1 MGNRSS
7 PFPQQRA
14 MTGSKSLS
22 EPLAEK
28 NDECEASEEN
38 PNKAREAFLYCLLG
52 VCFSIGVS
60 VWIRY
65 DQSDEAM
72 MEFYAGY
79 MVEMS
84 LSLDNLFA
92 FYLVFKYFKVHSEHA
107 QNRVL
112 FWGIL
117 GAILLRGVMVLC
129 GSAIIHTFRP
139 LLLVCAVVLIFSA
152 YQVLL
157 VGEDDDDDEDLTNNA
172 CVLLAEKIIPVGRG
186 YHGSDFVHEGQFTPL
201 MLVLVVIEFSDVV
214 FAVDSV
220 PAIFG
225 ITENTVVV
233 WAACMCAI
241 LCLRSLYTLVVQFVC
256 DLPYMNNAIG
266 IVLFFIALKLISDV
280 CLGFKWPI
288 GISLGIVAGI
298 LGVGAVL
305 SIQKKRFDLELEARD
320 NAEEAEVAQC

>member
-1 MGNRSS
+1 MGAVEHRHCPIRVKN
-7 PFPQQRA
+7 
-14 MTGSKSLS
+14 MGSDDMQ
-22 EPLAEK
+22 EPLAGEEPVE
-28 NDECEASEEN
+28 DELAEEPEN

-52 VCFSIGVS
+52 VCFSIGVA

-92 FYLVFKYFKVHSEHA
+92 FYLVFKYFKVHSEAA

-117 GAILLRGVMVLC
+117 GAILLRGVMVIM
-129 GSAIIHTFRP
+129 GSAMIHTFRP
-139 LLLVCAVVLIFSA
+139 LLLICAVVLIFSA
-152 YQVLL
+152 YQVLM
-157 VGEDDDDDEDLTNNA
+157 VGEDDDEDLSDNA

-225 ITENTVVV
+225 ITENTIVV

-241 LCLRSLYTLVVQFVC
+241 LCLRSLYTLVVQFVT

-280 CLGFKWPI
+280 CFGFKWPI

-305 SIQKKRFDLELEARD
+305 SIQKKANDQAL
-320 NAEEAEVAQC
+320 EEAEAKADDMA

>member
-1 MGNRSS
+1 MGSDNSRHCSTE
-7 PFPQQRA
+7 
-14 MTGSKSLS
+14 MTADSLN
-22 EPLAEK
+22 EPLAPEE
-28 NDECEASEEN
+28 DAGAEYGGDCGEEAEN
-38 PNKAREAFLYCLLG
+38 PNKAREAFLYCIMG

-65 DQSDEAM
+65 DQSTEAM

-79 MVEMS
+79 FVEMS

-92 FYLVFKYFKVHSEHA
+92 FYLVFKYFKVHSEAA

-117 GAILLRGVMVLC
+117 GAIILRGIMVLV

-139 LLLVCAVVLIFSA
+139 LPLLCAVLLIFSA

-157 VGEDDDDDEDLTNNA
+157 IGEDDDDDEDLSDNM
-172 CVLLAEKIIPVGRG
+172 CVVWASKCVPVDAG
-186 YHGSDFVHEGQFTPL
+186 YHGADFMHEGKCTPL
-201 MLVLVVIEFSDVV
+201 LLVLVVIELSDVV

-225 ITENTVVV
+225 ITEHTIVV

-241 LCLRSLYTLVVQFVC
+241 LCLRSLYTLVVQFVT

-266 IVLFFIALKLISDV
+266 IV
-280 CLGFKWPI
+280 
-288 GISLGIVAGI
+288 AGI
-298 LGVGAVL
+298 LGIGCVM
-305 SIQKKRFDLELEARD
+305 SIQKKANDAALEA
-320 NAEEAEVAQC
+320 AQAGSV

>member
-1 MGNRSS
+1 MGSS
-7 PFPQQRA
+7 DDLQQ
-14 MTGSKSLS
+14 
-22 EPLAEK
+22 PLAADVQVEVD
-28 NDECEASEEN
+28 NELGEDATN

-52 VCFSIGVS
+52 VCFSLGVA

-72 MEFYAGY
+72 MEFFAGY

-92 FYLVFKYFKVHSEHA
+92 FYLVFKYFKVHSEEA

-117 GAILLRGVMVLC
+117 GAILLRGVMVVM

-152 YQVLL
+152 YQVLMI
-157 VGEDDDDDEDLTNNA
+157 GEDDDDDEDLSDNA

-186 YHGSDFVHEGQFTPL
+186 YDGANFRKDGQFTPL

-225 ITENTVVV
+225 ITENTIVV

-241 LCLRSLYTLVVQFVC
+241 LCLRSLYTLVVQFVT

-280 CLGFKWPI
+280 CFGFKWPI
-288 GISLGIVAGI
+288 GVSLGIVAGI
-298 LGVGAVL
+298 LGVGAVM
-305 SIQKKRFDLELEARD
+305 SIQKKASDL
-320 NAEEAEVAQC
+320 AEEEANDVEKA

>member
-1 MGNRSS
+1 MGSDNSRHCSTE
-7 PFPQQRA
+7 
-14 MTGSKSLS
+14 MTADSLN
-22 EPLAEK
+22 EPLAPEE
-28 NDECEASEEN
+28 DAGAEYGGDCGEEAEN
-38 PNKAREAFLYCLLG
+38 PNKAREAFLYCIMG

-65 DQSDEAM
+65 DQSTEAM

-79 MVEMS
+79 FVEMS

-92 FYLVFKYFKVHSEHA
+92 FYLVFKYFKVHSEAA

-117 GAILLRGVMVLC
+117 GAIILRGIMVLV

-139 LLLVCAVVLIFSA
+139 LLLLCAVLLIFSA

-157 VGEDDDDDEDLTNNA
+157 IGEDDDDDEDLSDNM
-172 CVLLAEKIIPVGRG
+172 CVVWASKCVPVDAG
-186 YHGSDFVHEGQFTPL
+186 YHGADFMHEGKCTPL
-201 MLVLVVIEFSDVV
+201 LLVLVVIELSDVV

-225 ITENTVVV
+225 ITENTIVV

-241 LCLRSLYTLVVQFVC
+241 LCLRSLYTLVVQFVT

-266 IVLFFIALKLISDV
+266 IVLLFIALKLISDV
-280 CLGFKWPI
+280 CFGFKWPI

-298 LGVGAVL
+298 LGVGCIMSV
-305 SIQKKRFDLELEARD
+305 QKKANDA
-320 NAEEAEVAQC
+320 AMEEALAGNSV

>member
-1 MGNRSS
+1 MGVT
-7 PFPQQRA
+7 FDAILLRA
-14 MTGSKSLS
+14 MTAGDTLS

-28 NDECEASEEN
+28 TDECENEEEN

-92 FYLVFKYFKVHSEHA
+92 FYLVFKYFKVRSEAA

-112 FWGIL
+112 FWGIF
-117 GAILLRGVMVLC
+117 GAIILRGIMVVM

-139 LLLVCAVVLIFSA
+139 LLLICAVVLVFSA

-157 VGEDDDDDEDLTNNA
+157 VGEDDDDDEDLSGNA
-172 CVLLAEKIIPVGRG
+172 CVLLAEKLIPVGRG
-186 YHGSDFVHEGQFTPL
+186 YHGADFVHEGQFTPL

-241 LCLRSLYTLVVQFVC
+241 LCLRSLYTLVVQFVT

-266 IVLFFIALKLISDV
+266 IVLLFIALKLVSDV

-288 GISLGIVAGI
+288 GISLGVVAGI
-298 LGVGAVL
+298 LGIGAVL
-305 SIQKKRFDLELEARD
+305 SIQKKRFDLAL
-320 NAEEAEVAQC
+320 EEAEASNGDVEAQ

>member
-1 MGNRSS
+1 
-7 PFPQQRA
+7 
-14 MTGSKSLS
+14 MTAGDMN
-22 EPLAEK
+22 EPLAPAD
-28 NDECEASEEN
+28 DECPAEEEN
-38 PNKAREAFLYCLLG
+38 TNKAREAFLYCLLG

-92 FYLVFKYFKVHSEHA
+92 FYLVFKYFKVHSEAA

-117 GAILLRGVMVLC
+117 GAVILRGVMVFL
-129 GSAIIHTFRP
+129 GAAMIHTFRP
-139 LLLVCAVVLIFSA
+139 LLLICAVVLIFSA

-157 VGEDDDDDEDLTNNA
+157 IGEDDDDDEDLSDNA

-186 YHGSDFVHEGQFTPL
+186 YHGADFMHEGQFTPL

-225 ITENTVVV
+225 ITENTIVV
-233 WAACMCAI
+233 WCACMCAI
-241 LCLRSLYTLVVQFVC
+241 LCLRSLYTLVVQFVT

-280 CLGFKWPI
+280 CFGFKWPI

-305 SIQKKRFDLELEARD
+305 SIQKKASDLA
-320 NAEEAEVAQC
+320 AQEAEAAAADGSQI

>member
-1 MGNRSS
+1 MGAIV
-7 PFPQQRA
+7 PE
-14 MTGSKSLS
+14 MTADSLN
-22 EPLAEK
+22 EPLAPEE
-28 NDECEASEEN
+28 DAGAEYGGDCAEEPEN
-38 PNKAREAFLYCLLG
+38 PNKAREAFLYCIMG

-60 VWIRY
+60 VWIRD

-79 MVEMS
+79 FVEMS

-92 FYLVFKYFKVHSEHA
+92 FYLVFKYFKVHSEAA

-117 GAILLRGVMVLC
+117 GAIFLRGVMVVM
-129 GSAIIHTFRP
+129 GAAMIHTFRP
-139 LLLVCAVVLIFSA
+139 LLLVCAVVLTFSA
-152 YQVLL
+152 YQVLII
-157 VGEDDDDDEDLTNNA
+157 GEDDDDDEDLSDNFCVVMAAKIVPVNA
-172 CVLLAEKIIPVGRG
+172 G
-186 YHGSDFVHEGQFTPL
+186 YHGADFIHDGKCTPPF
-201 MLVLVVIEFSDVV
+201 LVLMVIEFSDIV

-225 ITENTVVV
+225 ITENIIVV

-241 LCLRSLYTLVVQFVC
+241 LCLRSLYTLVVQFVT

-266 IVLFFIALKLISDV
+266 IVLFFFAMKLISDV
-280 CLGFKWPI
+280 CFDFKWPI

-298 LGVGAVL
+298 LGIGAVL
-305 SIQKKRFDLELEARD
+305 SIQKKRFDLAL
-320 NAEEAEVAQC
+320 EEAEASAEGSA

>member
-14 MTGSKSLS
+14 MTGSESLS

-117 GAILLRGVMVLC
+117 GAIFLRGVMVVM
-129 GSAIIHTFRP
+129 GAAMIHTFRP
-139 LLLVCAVVLIFSA
+139 LLLICAVVLIFSA
-152 YQVLL
+152 YQVLII
-157 VGEDDDDDEDLTNNA
+157 GEDDDDDEDLSDNFCVTMASKIVPVNA
-172 CVLLAEKIIPVGRG
+172 G
-186 YHGSDFVHEGQFTPL
+186 YHGADFVYEGKCTPL
-201 MLVLVVIEFSDVV
+201 LLVLMVIEFSDIV

-225 ITENTVVV
+225 ITENIIVV
-233 WAACMCAI
+233 WAARMCAI
-241 LCLRSLYTLVVQFVC
+241 LCLRSLYTLVVQFVT

-266 IVLFFIALKLISDV
+266 IVLFFIAMKLISDV
-280 CLGFKWPI
+280 CFDFKWPI

-298 LGVGAVL
+298 LGIGCVM
-305 SIQKKRFDLELEARD
+305 SIQKKANDLPSRLPRQAPSKQS
-320 NAEEAEVAQC
+320 V

>member
-1 MGNRSS
+1 MGDNRSS

-14 MTGSKSLS
+14 MTGSESLS

-79 MVEMS
+79 LVEMS

-92 FYLVFKYFKVHSEHA
+92 FYLVFKYFKVHSEAA

-112 FWGIL
+112 FWGTL
-117 GAILLRGVMVLC
+117 GAIFLRGVMVVM
-129 GSAIIHTFRP
+129 GAAMIHTFRP
-139 LLLVCAVVLIFSA
+139 LLLICAVVLIFSA
-152 YQVLL
+152 YQVLII
-157 VGEDDDDDEDLTNNA
+157 GEDDDDDEDLSDNFCVTMASKIVPVNA
-172 CVLLAEKIIPVGRG
+172 G
-186 YHGSDFVHEGQFTPL
+186 YHGADFVHEGKCTPL
-201 MLVLVVIEFSDVV
+201 LLVLMVIEFSDIV

-225 ITENTVVV
+225 ITENIIVV

-241 LCLRSLYTLVVQFVC
+241 LCLRSLYTLVVQFVT
-256 DLPYMNNAIG
+256 DPPYMNNAIG
-266 IVLFFIALKLISDV
+266 IVLFFIAMKLISDV
-280 CLGFKWPI
+280 CFDFKWPI

-298 LGVGAVL
+298 LGIGCVM
-305 SIQKKRFDLELEARD
+305 SIQKKANDAALEA
-320 NAEEAEVAQC
+320 AQAGSV

>member
-1 MGNRSS
+1 
-7 PFPQQRA
+7 
-14 MTGSKSLS
+14 MTAGESLS
-22 EPLAEK
+22 EPLAAGE
-28 NDECEASEEN
+28 DEEGKSLEFEGEN
-38 PNKAREAFLYCLLG
+38 PNKAREAFLFCLLG

-92 FYLVFKYFKVHSEHA
+92 FYLVFKYFKVHSEAA

-112 FWGIL
+112 FWGII
-117 GAILLRGVMVLC
+117 GAVILRGVMVLA

-139 LLLVCAVVLIFSA
+139 LLLICAVVLIFSA
-152 YQVLL
+152 YQVLM
-157 VGEDDDDDEDLTNNA
+157 VGEDDDDDEDLSDNA
-172 CVLLAEKIIPVGRG
+172 CVLLAEKLIPVGRG
-186 YHGSDFVHEGQFTPL
+186 YHGADFIHEGQFTPL
-201 MLVLVVIEFSDVV
+201 MLVLCVIEFSDVV

-241 LCLRSLYTLVVQFVC
+241 LCLRSLYTLVVQFVT

-266 IVLFFIALKLISDV
+266 LVLFFIALKLISDV
-280 CLGFKWPI
+280 CIGFKWPI

-305 SIQKKRFDLELEARD
+305 SIQKKSYDLAL
-320 NAEEAEVAQC
+320 EEAQSLAGGNEDV

>member
-1 MGNRSS
+1 
-7 PFPQQRA
+7 
-14 MTGSKSLS
+14 MTAGDALE
-22 EPLAEK
+22 EPLATHDVDDLPE
-28 NDECEASEEN
+28 EPEN
-38 PNKAREAFLYCLLG
+38 PNKAREAFLYCVLG
-52 VCFSIGVS
+52 VCFSVGVS

-92 FYLVFKYFKVHSEHA
+92 FYLVFKYFKVHSEAA

-117 GAILLRGVMVLC
+117 GAIVLRGVMVIA
-129 GSAIIHTFRP
+129 GSAMIHTFRP
-139 LLLVCAVVLIFSA
+139 LLLICAVVLIFSA
-152 YQVLL
+152 YQVLM
-157 VGEDDDDDEDLTNNA
+157 VGEDDDDDEDLSDNA
-172 CVLLAEKIIPVGRG
+172 CVLIAEKIIPVGRG
-186 YHGSDFVHEGQFTPL
+186 YHGSDFMYEGQFTPL

-225 ITENTVVV
+225 ITENTIVV

-241 LCLRSLYTLVVQFVC
+241 LCLRSLYTLVVQFVT

-266 IVLFFIALKLISDV
+266 LVLFFIALKLISDV
-280 CLGFKWPI
+280 CFGFKWPI

-305 SIQKKRFDLELEARD
+305 SIQKKAYDLAL
-320 NAEEAEVAQC
+320 EEATGGNDEEDKV

>member
-1 MGNRSS
+1 
-7 PFPQQRA
+7 
-14 MTGSKSLS
+14 
-22 EPLAEK
+22 
-28 NDECEASEEN
+28 
-38 PNKAREAFLYCLLG
+38 
-52 VCFSIGVS
+52 
-60 VWIRY
+60 
-65 DQSDEAM
+65 M

-92 FYLVFKYFKVHSEHA
+92 FYLVFKYFKVHPEHA

-201 MLVLVVIEFSDVV
+201 
-214 FAVDSV
+214 
-220 PAIFG
+220 
-225 ITENTVVV
+225 
-233 WAACMCAI
+233 I
-241 LCLRSLYTLVVQFVC
+241 LCSSSLSSLTSFSPWIPCPPSLESPRTQSLSGLPACAQFFAFGLC
-256 DLPYMNNAIG
+256 TH
-266 IVLFFIALKLISDV
+266 
-280 CLGFKWPI
+280 
-288 GISLGIVAGI
+288 
-298 LGVGAVL
+298 L
-305 SIQKKRFDLELEARD
+305 SSSSCATSPT
-320 NAEEAEVAQC
+320 

>member
-1 MGNRSS
+1 MGAVEHRHCPIRVKN
-7 PFPQQRA
+7 
-14 MTGSKSLS
+14 MGSDDMQ
-22 EPLAEK
+22 EPVADQEETP
-28 NDECEASEEN
+28 DELGEDQEN
-38 PNKAREAFLYCLLG
+38 TNKAREAFLYCLLG

-92 FYLVFKYFKVHSEHA
+92 FYLVFKYFKVHSEAA

-117 GAILLRGVMVLC
+117 GAILLRGLMVLM
-129 GSAIIHTFRP
+129 GSAMIHTFRP
-139 LLLVCAVVLIFSA
+139 MLLICAVVLIFSA
-152 YQVLL
+152 YQVLI
-157 VGEDDDDDEDLTNNA
+157 VGEDDDDDEDLSDNI
-172 CVLLAEKIIPVGRG
+172 CVQVASKIVPVDSG
-186 YHGSDFVHEGQFTPL
+186 YHGADFIHNGKCTPL
-201 MLVLVVIEFSDVV
+201 LLVLVVIEFSDIV

-225 ITENTVVV
+225 ITENTIVV

-241 LCLRSLYTLVVQFVC
+241 LCLRSLYTLIVQFVT
-256 DLPYMNNAIG
+256 DLPYMNTAIG

-280 CLGFKWPI
+280 CFGFKWPI

-305 SIQKKRFDLELEARD
+305 SIQKKASDLA
-320 NAEEAEVAQC
+320 AEEAEANSAV

>member
-1 MGNRSS
+1 
-7 PFPQQRA
+7 
-14 MTGSKSLS
+14 MTAGDASLS
-22 EPLAEK
+22 EPLAGDAPAADYGEIK
-28 NDECEASEEN
+28 ESPPN
-38 PNKAREAFLYCLLG
+38 PNKAREAFLFCLLG

-92 FYLVFKYFKVHSEHA
+92 FYLVFKYFKVHSEAA

-117 GAILLRGVMVLC
+117 GAIVLRGLMVLA
-129 GSAIIHTFRP
+129 GSAMIHTFRP
-139 LLLVCAVVLIFSA
+139 LLLICAVVLIFSA
-152 YQVLL
+152 YQVLII
-157 VGEDDDDDEDLTNNA
+157 GEDDDDDEDLTDNM
-172 CVLLAEKIIPVGRG
+172 CVVLASKLIPVQAG
-186 YHGSDFVHEGQFTPL
+186 YHGSDFMHEGKCTPL
-201 MLVLVVIEFSDVV
+201 LLVLMVIEFSDVV

-225 ITENTVVV
+225 ITENTIVV

-241 LCLRSLYTLVVQFVC
+241 LCLRSLYTLVVQFVT

-280 CLGFKWPI
+280 CFGFKWPI
-288 GISLGIVAGI
+288 GVSLGIVAGI
-298 LGVGAVL
+298 LGVGAIM
-305 SIQKKRFDLELEARD
+305 SIHKKATDAA
-320 NAEEAEVAQC
+320 AEEAGDEEAGQA

>member
-1 MGNRSS
+1 MG
-7 PFPQQRA
+7 
-14 MTGSKSLS
+14 
-22 EPLAEK
+22 
-28 NDECEASEEN
+28 
-38 PNKAREAFLYCLLG
+38 
-52 VCFSIGVS
+52 
-60 VWIRY
+60 
-65 DQSDEAM
+65 
-72 MEFYAGY
+72 
-79 MVEMS
+79 
-84 LSLDNLFA
+84 
-92 FYLVFKYFKVHSEHA
+92 VHSEAA

-117 GAILLRGVMVLC
+117 GAIILRGVMVIM
-129 GSAIIHTFRP
+129 GAAMIHTFRP
-139 LLLVCAVVLIFSA
+139 LLLICAVVLIFSA
-152 YQVLL
+152 YQVLM
-157 VGEDDDDDEDLTNNA
+157 VGEDDDDEDLSDNA

-186 YHGSDFVHEGQFTPL
+186 YHGADFVYEGQFTPL
-201 MLVLVVIEFSDVV
+201 MLVLVVIELSDIV

-241 LCLRSLYTLVVQFVC
+241 LCLRSLYTLVVQFVT

-280 CLGFKWPI
+280 CFGFKWPI

-305 SIQKKRFDLELEARD
+305 SIQKKAYDLAL
-320 NAEEAEVAQC
+320 EEAEEKADDVE

>member
-1 MGNRSS
+1 MGSDDMS
-7 PFPQQRA
+7 A
-14 MTGSKSLS
+14 
-22 EPLAEK
+22 PLAADQEESPEELGE
-28 NDECEASEEN
+28 DEEN
-38 PNKAREAFLYCLLG
+38 TNKAREAFLYCLLG

-92 FYLVFKYFKVHSEHA
+92 FYLVFKYFKVHSEAA

-117 GAILLRGVMVLC
+117 GAIVLRGVMVIM
-129 GSAIIHTFRP
+129 GAAIIHTFRP
-139 LLLVCAVVLIFSA
+139 LLLICAVVLIFSA
-152 YQVLL
+152 YQVLM
-157 VGEDDDDDEDLTNNA
+157 VGEDDDDDEDLSDNA

-186 YHGSDFVHEGQFTPL
+186 YHGADFRHEGQFTPL

-225 ITENTVVV
+225 ITENTIVV

-241 LCLRSLYTLVVQFVC
+241 LCLRSLYTLVVQFVT

-280 CLGFKWPI
+280 CFGFKWPI

-305 SIQKKRFDLELEARD
+305 SIQKKAFDLAQ
-320 NAEEAEVAQC
+320 EEAAEKADDMA

>member
-1 MGNRSS
+1 MG
-7 PFPQQRA
+7 
-14 MTGSKSLS
+14 
-22 EPLAEK
+22 
-28 NDECEASEEN
+28 
-38 PNKAREAFLYCLLG
+38 G

-92 FYLVFKYFKVHSEHA
+92 FYLVFKYFKVHSEAA

-117 GAILLRGVMVLC
+117 GAILLRGVMVIM
-129 GSAIIHTFRP
+129 GSAMIHTFRP
-139 LLLVCAVVLIFSA
+139 LLLICAVVLIFSA
-152 YQVLL
+152 YQVLM
-157 VGEDDDDDEDLTNNA
+157 VGEDDDDDEDLSDNF
-172 CVLLAEKIIPVGRG
+172 CVVMASKIVPVNSG
-186 YHGSDFVHEGQFTPL
+186 YHGADFVHDGKCTPL
-201 MLVLVVIEFSDVV
+201 LLVLMVIEFSDIV

-225 ITENTVVV
+225 ITENTIVV

-241 LCLRSLYTLVVQFVC
+241 LCLRSLYTLVVQFVA
-256 DLPYMNNAIG
+256 DLEYMNKAIG
-266 IVLFFIALKLISDV
+266 LVLFFIAIKLILDLV
-280 CLGFKWPI
+280 FEVHITIAL
-288 GISLGIVAGI
+288 SLSFVAGI
-298 LGVGAVL
+298 LTSGAIL
-305 SIQKKRFDLELEARD
+305 SIIKKASDPEEDEEEDPEA
-320 NAEEAEVAQC
+320 

>member
-1 MGNRSS
+1 MGSS
-7 PFPQQRA
+7 NSRHYSHPAQS
-14 MTGSKSLS
+14 MTAGGDQLS
-22 EPLAEK
+22 EPLAPEEEGAEYG
-28 NDECEASEEN
+28 ECGEEPEN

-92 FYLVFKYFKVHSEHA
+92 FYLVFKYFKVHSEAA

-117 GAILLRGVMVLC
+117 GAILIR
-129 GSAIIHTFRP
+129 
-139 LLLVCAVVLIFSA
+139 AVVLIFSA
-152 YQVLL
+152 YQVLII
-157 VGEDDDDDEDLTNNA
+157 GEDDDDDEDLSDNFCVTMASKIVPVNA
-172 CVLLAEKIIPVGRG
+172 G
-186 YHGSDFVHEGQFTPL
+186 YHGADFVYEGKCTPL
-201 MLVLVVIEFSDVV
+201 LLVLMVIEFSDIV

-225 ITENTVVV
+225 ITENIIVV

-241 LCLRSLYTLVVQFVC
+241 LCLRSLYTLVVQFVT

-266 IVLFFIALKLISDV
+266 IVLFFIAMKLISDV
-280 CLGFKWPI
+280 CFDFKWPI

-298 LGVGAVL
+298 LGIGCVM
-305 SIQKKRFDLELEARD
+305 SIQKKANDAALEA
-320 NAEEAEVAQC
+320 AQAGSV

>member
-1 MGNRSS
+1 MGKRK
-7 PFPQQRA
+7 
-14 MTGSKSLS
+14 MGSDDQLA
-22 EPLAEK
+22 EPLAPEADEK
-28 NDECEASEEN
+28 YGAVEEEPEN
-38 PNKAREAFLYCLLG
+38 PNKAREAMLYCLLG
-52 VCFSIGVS
+52 VCFSVAVS

-79 MVEMS
+79 TVEMS

-92 FYLVFKYFKVHSEHA
+92 FYLVFKYFKVHSEAA

-117 GAILLRGVMVLC
+117 GAIFLRGVMVVM
-129 GSAIIHTFRP
+129 GAAMIHTFRP
-139 LLLVCAVVLIFSA
+139 LLLICAVVLIFSA
-152 YQVLL
+152 YQVPII
-157 VGEDDDDDEDLTNNA
+157 GEDDDDDEDLSDNFCVTMASKIVPVNA
-172 CVLLAEKIIPVGRG
+172 G
-186 YHGSDFVHEGQFTPL
+186 YHGADFVYEGKCTPL
-201 MLVLVVIEFSDVV
+201 LLVLMVIEFSDIV

-225 ITENTVVV
+225 ITENIIVV

-241 LCLRSLYTLVVQFVC
+241 LCLRSLYSLVVQFVT

-266 IVLFFIALKLISDV
+266 IVLFFIAMKLISDV
-280 CLGFKWPI
+280 CFDFKWPI

-298 LGVGAVL
+298 LGIGCVM
-305 SIQKKRFDLELEARD
+305 SIQKKANDAALEA
-320 NAEEAEVAQC
+320 AQAGSV